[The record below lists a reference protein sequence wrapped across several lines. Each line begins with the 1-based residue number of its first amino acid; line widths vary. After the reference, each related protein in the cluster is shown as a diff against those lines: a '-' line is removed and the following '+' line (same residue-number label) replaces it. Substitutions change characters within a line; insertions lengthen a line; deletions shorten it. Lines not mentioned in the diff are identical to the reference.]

1 MRRLPS
7 VNEYLMT
14 PIADVASRLRR
25 PEYTGENRCTPCTV
39 LNVLAAA
46 TTAAVLATVSVTLG
60 TLSFLAALLAIY
72 LRGYLVPGT
81 PTLTKRY
88 LPASVLR
95 AFGKQPPSA
104 GVTITD
110 DGETNQALA
119 TAGVLVPSS
128 DGTHRLAPEFREEW
142 RERIRTVRS
151 RGPSPEDVATLFD
164 ADELD
169 QHGETSFVLER
180 TKSLRWDSKAALVA
194 DVAAGE
200 LLRSAFD
207 DWGSTEATTR
217 EDVLRRLRLLLDRCP
232 RCDGPI
238 ATEEHHVDPCCQ
250 RSYTVVESVC
260 QDCDEVLTA
269 IDVPDTRAES
279 WRELGVLEERSG

>member
-1 MRRLPS
+1 
-7 VNEYLMT
+7 MT

-25 PEYTGENRCTPCTV
+25 PEYTGENRCTPCTI

-46 TTAAVLATVSVTLG
+46 TTAAALATVSVTLG
-60 TLSFLAALLAIY
+60 ALSFLVALLAIY

-81 PTLTKRY
+81 PTLTRRY

-95 AFGKQPPSA
+95 AFGKRPPSA

-110 DGETNQALA
+110 DGETNRALA
-119 TAGVLVPSS
+119 AAGILVPSS
-128 DGTHRLAPEFREEW
+128 DGSYRLAPEFRAEW
-142 RERIRTVRS
+142 RERIRAVRS
-151 RGPSPEDVATLFD
+151 RGPSSEDVATLFD

-169 QHGETSFVLER
+169 QHGEMSFVLER

-207 DWGSTEATTR
+207 DWESTEATTR

-232 RCDGPI
+232 RCDDPI
-238 ATEEHHVDPCCQ
+238 ATEGHHVDPCCQ
-250 RSYTVVESVC
+250 RPYTVVESVC
-260 QDCDEVLTA
+260 RNCDEVLTA
-269 IDVPDTRAES
+269 IEVPDTRAAS
-279 WRELGVLEERSG
+279 WRELGVLGERSG